1 MALRCNYLKLKS
13 LFLASLAVPLLAATA
28 LAGAPNPKLDS
39 DLSIR
44 AARPSGHRRVIVSL
58 APGQSLPANFKQYA
72 VSDRLD
78 SVDAQVLDIPDSK
91 LADLSTSGLVR
102 FVRGDRTVF
111 KQDFRTDISSG
122 SFFVNQDLGFTGKGT
137 TIAVLDSGINAI
149 HDDLRHQYVGFL
161 DLVNHRVDPYDDN
174 GHGTH
179 VAGIIAGDGTDSK
192 GKQAGAAPD
201 AQIFSIKVLD
211 ANGQGKVSDVI
222 AAFDWIGK
230 NAKTY
235 NIKIV
240 NVSFAAKVFES
251 YDTDPLT
258 QAAKALVRKGI
269 IVVAAAGNQGL
280 KNGHEA
286 FGYVGAPGNA
296 PWVLTVGA
304 SSSMG
309 TLTRGDDTVADF
321 SSRGPTAIDHQAK
334 PDIVAGGVGIESA
347 SAPGS
352 TDYTTKSQYLL
363 RGSFPTSTFPYQ
375 VMTGTS
381 MSAPAVAGTL
391 ALMFEADP
399 KLTPNLAKAILEY
412 TSQWNPNYTAL
423 EQGAGFVNALG
434 AVRLA
439 SFYAHAKQGD
449 TVPVESIWSR
459 HLNWGNHTVNG
470 GVLLP
475 AANAFK
481 RTTTWGAST
490 VTSASGDDENII
502 WGTDDDGNII
512 WGTSNDDDG
521 NIIWGTDD
529 DQSNII
535 WGTADDENIIWGT
548 DDDGNIIWGT
558 DDDQSNIIWGTADDE
573 NIIWGTGDDEN
584 IIWGTDDDAENIIW
598 GTVADGEAFTG
609 ANPSHRWFLN
619 RNHDA
624 IWISHEFGDFFLS
637 QGRSR

>member
-1 MALRCNYLKLKS
+1 LKIKS
-13 LFLASLAVPLLAATA
+13 LFLSLLAVPVLAASVF
-28 LAGAPNPKLDS
+28 AGAPNPKLDS
-39 DLSIR
+39 DLANR
-44 AARPSGHRRVIVSL
+44 ATRSSSSGHSRVIVTL
-58 APGQSLPANFKQYA
+58 APGQTLPASFQSYA
-72 VSDRLD
+72 VTERLD
-78 SVDAQVLDIPDSK
+78 SVSAQVLDLPDSQ
-91 LADLSTSGLVR
+91 LASLSADGSVQYG
-102 FVRGDRTVF
+102 RGDRNVY

-122 SFFVNQDLGFTGKGT
+122 SFFANRGLGVTGKGVT
-137 TIAVLDSGINAI
+137 VAVLDSGINAI

-161 DLVNHRVDPYDDN
+161 DLVNHRVNPYDDN

-179 VAGIIAGDGTDSK
+179 VAGIIAGDGTDSN

-222 AAFDWIGK
+222 TAFELIGK
-230 NAKTY
+230 NARAY
-235 NIKIV
+235 NIRIV
-240 NVSFAAKVFES
+240 NVSFAAKVLES
-251 YDTDPLT
+251 YDADPLT
-258 QAAKALVRKGI
+258 LAAKALVRKGI
-269 IVVAAAGNQGL
+269 VVVAAAGNQGQ
-280 KNGHEA
+280 KYGHEA

-309 TLTRGDDTVADF
+309 TLTRGDDTVSSF

-334 PDIVAGGVGIESA
+334 PDVIAGGVGIESA

-352 TDYTTKSQYLL
+352 TDYTDPKKIQFLL

-381 MSAPAVAGTL
+381 MSAPAVAGTI
-391 ALMFEADP
+391 ALMLEANP
-399 KLTPNLAKAILEY
+399 RLTPNLAKAILEY
-412 TSQWNPNYTAL
+412 TAQWNAQYNAL

-439 SFYAHAKQGD
+439 TFYANAKQGD
-449 TVPVESIWSR
+449 QVPVESIWSR
-459 HLNWGNHTVNG
+459 HLNWGNHTVQG

-475 AANAFK
+475 GANAFK
-481 RTTTWGAST
+481 RSTTWGAST
-490 VTSASGDDENII
+490 VTGANGDDENII

-512 WGTSNDDDG
+512 WGTSVDDDG

-529 DQSNII
+529 DESNII

-558 DDDQSNIIWGTADDE
+558 DDDGNIIWGTDDESNIIWGTDD
-573 NIIWGTGDDEN
+573 DDN
-584 IIWGTDDDAENIIW
+584 IIWGTDDDAENIVW
-598 GTVADGEAFTG
+598 GTAADGEAFTP
-609 ANPSHRWFLN
+609 ANPSYIWLLN
-619 RNHDA
+619 RDHDA
-624 IWISHEFGDFFLS
+624 VWISHEFGDFFLS
-637 QGRSR
+637 RGRSR